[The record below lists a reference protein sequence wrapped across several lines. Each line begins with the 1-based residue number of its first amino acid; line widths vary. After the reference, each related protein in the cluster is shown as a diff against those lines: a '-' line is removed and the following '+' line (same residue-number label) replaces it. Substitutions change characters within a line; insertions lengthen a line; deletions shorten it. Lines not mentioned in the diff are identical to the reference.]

1 MPETHETES
10 REYEPVASFEQIAEG
25 GAQQE
30 GASNAT
36 SPKGDAA
43 TPANVAAGALGS
55 LKSGLDAI
63 GAVCSAAKQ
72 HSVARAQLKRLKKEL
87 AKTQSVLDHRT
98 DIESRYGEIVSEK
111 TAEIEGARSAIAA
124 CQERTQQLEA
134 EKATFEGQ
142 LRQMKADHEEAIRP
156 YRDLMESTKGRSD
169 DDAKSLAENRRA
181 VKVADQ
187 QVADAAK
194 RREQRIANANRAV
207 DNAQERLRKVESELS
222 SLQNGGNASPSAIQ
236 KMQSE
241 IVTER
246 AHLDAAR
253 DEVARTTA
261 ECQQL
266 VDNAQTHLWTQKQ
279 SLETAERQASEAKR
293 EADARRE
300 EYERLYNSALAEE
313 KAIEDEIALRQRAI
327 AETGKEQAESERR
340 QSEAQAL
347 LDEANEIHATPE
359 VTQQLRQGIAEGQAS
374 LERQESEVNSLARSE
389 RRIRETTRTQR
400 YIFIGAAVAVLAV
413 VVLLVWFFAVPH

>member
-1 MPETHETES
+1 
-10 REYEPVASFEQIAEG
+10 
-25 GAQQE
+25 
-30 GASNAT
+30 
-36 SPKGDAA
+36 
-43 TPANVAAGALGS
+43 
-55 LKSGLDAI
+55 
-63 GAVCSAAKQ
+63 
-72 HSVARAQLKRLKKEL
+72 
-87 AKTQSVLDHRT
+87 
-98 DIESRYGEIVSEK
+98 
-111 TAEIEGARSAIAA
+111 
-124 CQERTQQLEA
+124 
-134 EKATFEGQ
+134 
-142 LRQMKADHEEAIRP
+142 MKADHEEAIRP